1 VYIYPCVYIEKVKIT
16 NLEHMESF
24 VGVPDVTLLLH
35 LQGTLS
41 YHPRVI
47 TTVSEATL
55 QSHILNVSI
64 RTACLQSKADPEIFQ
79 SLGEPKC
86 DIFFACTSMK
96 MNISYEKNTFNKSF
110 DGHGTLRT
118 H

>member
-1 VYIYPCVYIEKVKIT
+1 LWRW
-16 NLEHMESF
+16 NRSA
-24 VGVPDVTLLLH
+24 GRN
-35 LQGTLS
+35 G
-41 YHPRVI
+41 
-47 TTVSEATL
+47 
-55 QSHILNVSI
+55 
-64 RTACLQSKADPEIFQ
+64 RTPSAKADPEIFQ

-86 DIFFACTSMK
+86 DKKIACTSMK